1 MFGKTQAVTKA
12 RAGGD
17 SKQEREKQ
25 TGKLQNRKWD
35 HRRVSLCETRMN
47 KIMWTTHLQKDY
59 MLFV

>member
-35 HRRVSLCETRMN
+35 SQKSVSL
-47 KIMWTTHLQKDY
+47 
-59 MLFV
+59 